1 MKLTLNPFEN
11 IGNGLKEMRK
21 NKFVMNTLKANYQLK
36 KMPSKCTNQNG
47 RIVCGALHA
56 GGKVPAKGGVFRLA
70 KGEKVYKDM
79 AHLKKAGGVSK
90 APHKKCSCK
99 KH

>member
-1 MKLTLNPFEN
+1 MAFSLSPFTN
-11 IGNGLKEMRK
+11 MGNGVKAMRK
-21 NKFVMNTLKANYQLK
+21 NKFIMDTLKANYKLK
-36 KMPSKCTNQNG
+36 KMPSKCSNQNG
-47 RIVCGALHA
+47 KIVCGALHA

-70 KGEKVYKDM
+70 KGEKVYKNM